1 MFIGNQNFLTCLFI
15 FLTLCDSFIYLT
27 NVPRYHTEKYLL
39 DINLLTTLE
48 VEDYVR
54 NSKDGNVP
62 IIIPIGA
69 TEQHGPTG
77 LIGTDWITSLAV
89 ARGVCEE
96 CNVLLGPV
104 INTGMSMHH
113 CGFAGS
119 LSLRPST
126 LVNLICDVVLSLRQ
140 STNITHFF
148 FINGHG
154 GNVLPMKL
162 ALSILKE
169 KFNSSHVKTTSRFFG
184 LSKKVVSIERPVKV
198 NCHVN
203 MISWYANKESQE
215 LARSLYGDEL
225 GQHATPGGV
234 RLLYIYKYKYCK
246 V

>member
-27 NVPRYHTEKYLL
+27 NAPRYHTEKYLL

-54 NSKDGNVP
+54 NSKDGIVP

-89 ARGVCEE
+89 AKGVCEE
-96 CNVLLGPV
+96 CNALLGPV

-126 LVNLICDVVLSLRQ
+126 LVNVICDVVLSLRQ

-154 GNVLPMKL
+154 GNVLSMKL
-162 ALSILKE
+162 ALSILRE
-169 KFNSSHVKTTSRFFG
+169 KFNSFNLSHVQTTSRFFG
-184 LSKKVVSIERPVKV
+184 LSKKIVSIERPVVKV
-198 NCHVN
+198 NCHVD
-203 MISWYANKESQE
+203 MISWYATH
-215 LARSLYGDEL
+215 
-225 GQHATPGGV
+225 HAHRGLV
-234 RLLYIYKYKYCK
+234 HCK
-246 V
+246 DPQDLRYYREPS